1 MEVRVMGAQATDEN
15 QPDWSAIFVLV
26 AIVFGG
32 LVALGYELIVNNYD
46 ERNICERAAANPQK
60 AFRDVLRGC
69 RLDEWG
75 KQFPLTPA
83 EERALREEMEAG

>member
-1 MEVRVMGAQATDEN
+1 MEGADSSEDI
-15 QPDWSAIFVLV
+15 QPSPFARAVLYL
-26 AIVFGG
+26 IVFGW
-32 LVALGYELIVNNYD
+32 LVALGYELVVNNYD

-75 KQFPLTPA
+75 KQSPLTPA

>member
-1 MEVRVMGAQATDEN
+1 MGEETQAEY
-15 QPDWSAIFVLV
+15 QPDWSAVFVLV
-26 AIVFGG
+26 VIVFGG

-46 ERNICERAAANPQK
+46 ERNICERAAADPQK
-60 AFRDVLRGC
+60 AFRDVLRAC

-83 EERALREEMEAG
+83 EERALREEMEAE